1 MLALV
6 MVSSSTTAAVITR
19 SAPTPRLS
27 VVKVRQRRW
36 LFFFHQLAA
45 KRRRRVP
52 NYRRHLLRRRHL
64 RRRGDHLREQ
74 RGVRAPPHDDDD
86 DDDYEDFLLSFT
98 QRARVY
104 RLLFLW
110 KNLSRRRNF
119 CLLTKVLFVSSR
131 VERVRVLSAPLLSKC
146 SLSVSLSQNSLG
158 LDKVFCLKK
167 VYLKSKEEK
176 HARTP
181 SHRVLL
187 SL

>member
-1 MLALV
+1 M
-6 MVSSSTTAAVITR
+6 
-19 SAPTPRLS
+19 
-27 VVKVRQRRW
+27 
-36 LFFFHQLAA
+36 FFFHQLAA
-45 KRRRRVP
+45 KRRKRLP

-86 DDDYEDFLLSFT
+86 DDYEDSSYSLSLN
-98 QRARVY
+98 ARVY
-104 RLLFLW
+104 IDYYYYSCG
-110 KNLSRRRNF
+110 KIY
-119 CLLTKVLFVSSR
+119 LLTKVLLVSALLLCSSPNA
-131 VERVRVLSAPLLSKC
+131 LSLR
-146 SLSVSLSQNSLG
+146 SVSLTQLSG

-181 SHRVLL
+181 SHCVLL

>member
-45 KRRRRVP
+45 KRRGRVP

-86 DDDYEDFLLSFT
+86 DDYEDFFFLLSFT

-119 CLLTKVLFVSSR
+119 CLLTKVLLVSSR
-131 VERVRVLSAPLLSKC
+131 VERVRVLSAPL
-146 SLSVSLSQNSLG
+146 QM
-158 LDKVFCLKK
+158 
-167 VYLKSKEEK
+167 
-176 HARTP
+176 
-181 SHRVLL
+181 L
-187 SL
+187 SLCLSLTKLSWSG

>member
-45 KRRRRVP
+45 KRRGRVP

-74 RGVRAPPHDDDD
+74 RGVRAPPHDDD

-119 CLLTKVLFVSSR
+119 CLLTKVLLVSSR
-131 VERVRVLSAPLLSKC
+131 VERVRVLSAPL
-146 SLSVSLSQNSLG
+146 QM
-158 LDKVFCLKK
+158 
-167 VYLKSKEEK
+167 
-176 HARTP
+176 
-181 SHRVLL
+181 L
-187 SL
+187 SLCLSLTKLSWSG